1 MAEATTLPVKV
12 KEIMTKDVV
21 TIEASQSA
29 MEATKLLSN
38 TKRWGRGIG
47 SLVVV
52 DRGEVIGIITER
64 DLVERVL
71 AKGLNPEKT
80 RVEEFMT
87 KHVIFC
93 TPEMSIRDAA
103 ALLVKHGF
111 RHLPVIEDNKLV
123 GIVAT
128 YDIILHAWWIPIT

>member
-1 MAEATTLPVKV
+1 MAEFIKLPVKV

-21 TIEASQSA
+21 TIEPPQSA
-29 MEATKLLSN
+29 MEATKLMSSA
-38 TKRWGRGIG
+38 KRWGRGIG

-52 DRGEVIGIITER
+52 DKGELVGIITER

-71 AKGLNPEKT
+71 SKGLNPEKT

-87 KHVIFC
+87 KHVVSC

-103 ALLVKHGF
+103 ALLVKYGF
-111 RHLPVIEDNKLV
+111 RHLPVVEDNKLV
-123 GIVAT
+123 GIVAA
-128 YDIILHAWWIPIT
+128 YDIILHAWWVSIT